1 MLTKCANP
9 ACTARFHYFRHGRDG
24 RLFQV
29 ERRSNGAGK
38 NGVSNGA
45 AKNGHNVE
53 HFWLCAACSA
63 AYTIAVDVEG
73 RVDVQPQPSSGRK
86 AA

>member
-29 ERRSNGAGK
+29 ERRSNGAG
-38 NGVSNGA
+38 NGAGKNGA
-45 AKNGHNVE
+45 AKNGHNIE
-53 HFWLCAACSA
+53 HFWLCAACA
-63 AYTIAVDVEG
+63 AAFTIAVDAEG